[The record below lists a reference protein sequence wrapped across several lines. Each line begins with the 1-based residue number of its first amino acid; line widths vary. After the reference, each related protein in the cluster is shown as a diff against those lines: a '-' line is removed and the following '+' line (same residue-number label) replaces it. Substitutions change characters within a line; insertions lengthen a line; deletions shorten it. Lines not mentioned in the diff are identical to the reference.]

1 MHRFFHAASWLL
13 GAALCLAFASQASAQ
28 QDEREESDGLFAREG
43 IYVGLGGLFAL
54 ENFDRDAAIGGD
66 ALDIGAG
73 DAGGFELRGGYRMHP
88 NFAGEVLFQWYSGFS
103 VNDRVSGENDHFDGW
118 SLTANAK
125 GYPLLGRIQ
134 PYAVAGIG
142 ALVFNEKRGNDHGF
156 VARMGGG
163 IDVFISDTVVVDLE
177 IVYVFPAGPLD
188 DYQFTTFAAGIQYRY

>member
-1 MHRFFHAASWLL
+1 MHRFFHVASWLL

-28 QDEREESDGLFAREG
+28 QDQRDDLFAHEG

-54 ENFDRDAAIGGD
+54 ENFDRDAAIADD

-73 DAGGFELRGGYRMHP
+73 DGGGFEMRGGYRMHP

-103 VNDRVSGENDHFDGW
+103 VNDRATDINDHFNGW

-163 IDVFISDTVVVDLE
+163 IDVFISDAVVVDLE
-177 IVYVFPAGPLD
+177 IVYMFPAGSLD
-188 DYQFTTFAAGIQYRY
+188 DYQFTTFTAGIQYRY

>member
-1 MHRFFHAASWLL
+1 MHRFFQVAPRLL
-13 GAALCLAFASQASAQ
+13 GTALCLAVASQASAQ
-28 QDEREESDGLFAREG
+28 VVEWDDSLDPFARVG

-54 ENFDRDAAIGGD
+54 ENFDRDAAIAGD

-73 DAGGFELRGGYRMHP
+73 DAGGFEMRGGYRMHP

-103 VNDRVSGENDHFDGW
+103 VNDRATDVNDHFNGW

-177 IVYVFPAGPLD
+177 IVYVFPAGSLD

>member
-1 MHRFFHAASWLL
+1 MHRFFHVAPRLL
-13 GAALCLAFASQASAQ
+13 GTALCLAFASQASAQ
-28 QDEREESDGLFAREG
+28 QDEWDDRSDPFVREG
-43 IYVGLGGLFAL
+43 IYAGLGGLYAL
-54 ENFDRDAAIGGD
+54 ENFDRDAAIAGD
-66 ALDIGAG
+66 ALEIGAG
-73 DAGGFELRGGYRMHP
+73 DGGGFEMRGGYRMHP

-103 VNDRVSGENDHFDGW
+103 VNDRVSGENDHFNGW

-134 PYAVAGIG
+134 PYAVVGIG
-142 ALVFNEKRGNDHGF
+142 ALVFNEKRGNDHSF

-163 IDVFISDTVVVDLE
+163 IDVFISDAVVLDLE